1 MTENGKE
8 TFTFSSTVSRPSNL
22 PEKTCWK
29 DGGRHKK
36 PSKSKKDRLRR
47 EAWVERRRTEQERV
61 VAENPA
67 AAPETDPA
75 PRYAED
81 VTPASVAPVNGPI
94 VPGHPGIFD
103 HVPGHPGYCSPVPR
117 HPGSRDTTP
126 GPTERGT
133 QASCPPGIDGPGPP
147 VSMVTKFCG
156 GGPKP
161 FFLTPTKF
169 VQLDGQTDTPTSSCS
184 HEPESDPESEPEA

>member
-1 MTENGKE
+1 M
-8 TFTFSSTVSRPSNL
+8 
-22 PEKTCWK
+22 
-29 DGGRHKK
+29 
-36 PSKSKKDRLRR
+36 
-47 EAWVERRRTEQERV
+47 ERRITEQERV

-75 PRYAED
+75 PGYAGD
-81 VTPASVAPVNGPI
+81 VTPASVAPVDGPI

-147 VSMVTKFCG
+147 VSMVTKFRG

-184 HEPESDPESEPEA
+184 HEPESDPESEPEAEPEHEPELPSLFPMEHTSTNASLSAW